1 MDATSL
7 SQRAK
12 GAAAEREAR
21 GVLIDLLG
29 PCVSKRRLEQTRDG
43 GHDLDVAGL
52 VALEVKR
59 QEKASLLAWMKQA
72 ITQSPHDRLPAVM
85 WRPNR
90 SPWLVCMTVDDW
102 AVLVREAIG
111 EKQ

>member
-1 MDATSL
+1 MSKHE
-7 SQRAK
+7 RAK

-29 PCVSKRRLEQTRDG
+29 PCVGKRRLEQTRDG

-52 VALEVKR
+52 VGLEVKR
-59 QEKASLLAWMKQA
+59 QERAAVPEWMAQA
-72 ITQSPHDRLPAVM
+72 VAQTPADRLPAVM
-85 WRPNR
+85 WRQSR
-90 SPWLVCMTVDDW
+90 RGWLVCMTVEDW